1 MKIAMDVSIM
11 ESCRTGT
18 EEYTEGLVWGLHYA
32 GTSVVSMGRG
42 HSPILPDQPC
52 LGLPHQRSR
61 RWWQKWWWEN
71 LGLLNVPSDVNLV
84 HIPYLTHPPRRLA
97 VPTVVTVHD
106 LIPFRLQEYHKK
118 FHERTYFNMVRRR
131 LPLAS
136 HLVAIS
142 QTTMRDIQELF
153 PDLVSKVTVIPNGVH
168 PTFFEPVS
176 AVAVDS
182 TVREFGLF
190 KHPRLLYVG
199 GYDSRKNVH
208 TLVTAVNQVFRQ
220 RRDGQLVLVGAL
232 NHPEV
237 TQWVNTLNMQE
248 FVVLTP
254 SISREVLAAL
264 YHAADLFVFP
274 STYEGFG
281 LGPAQ
286 AMAAGIPVVASNI
299 AAVMEVVG
307 DAGVLVEPLSVEG
320 WMDGIS
326 RVLDSPSLAQKMAA
340 RGRARAEDFA
350 WKRVALQYHTLYS
363 RLVR

>member
-1 MKIAMDVSIM
+1 
-11 ESCRTGT
+11 
-18 EEYTEGLVWGLHYA
+18 
-32 GTSVVSMGRG
+32 
-42 HSPILPDQPC
+42 
-52 LGLPHQRSR
+52 
-61 RWWQKWWWEN
+61 
-71 LGLLNVPSDVNLV
+71 
-84 HIPYLTHPPRRLA
+84 
-97 VPTVVTVHD
+97 VVTVHD

>member
-18 EEYTEGLVWGLHYA
+18 EEYTEGLVWGLHLA

-42 HSPILPDQPC
+42 TSPIMPDQPC

-61 RWWQKWWWEN
+61 SWWKKWWWEN
-71 LGLLNVPSDVNLV
+71 LGLMKCPQDVNLV

-106 LIPFRLQEYHKK
+106 LIPFRLQGYHKR
-118 FHERTYFNMVRRR
+118 FHERAYFTMVRRR
-131 LPLAS
+131 LPLAT

-142 QTTMRDIQELF
+142 QATLRDVQELF
-153 PDLVSKVTVIPNGVH
+153 PELTAKVTVIPNGVH
-168 PTFFEPVS
+168 PKFFEPVS
-176 AVAVDS
+176 ADAVDL
-182 TVREFGLF
+182 VEREFGLF
-190 KHPRLLYVG
+190 KHPRILYVG
-199 GYDSRKNVH
+199 GYDSRKNVQ
-208 TLVTAVNQVFRQ
+208 TLVTAVNQIFRQ
-220 RRDGQLVLVGAL
+220 RRDGQLILVGAL

-237 TQWVNTLNMQE
+237 ARWVASMNME
-248 FVVLTP
+248 KCAMLTP
-254 SISREVLAAL
+254 SISRDMLAAF
-264 YHAADLFVFP
+264 YHTADLFVFP

-286 AMAAGIPVVASNI
+286 AMATGIPVVASNI
-299 AAVMEVVG
+299 AAVTEVVG
-307 DAGVLVEPLSVEG
+307 DAGVLVDPLSVEG
-320 WMDGIS
+320 WVEGIS